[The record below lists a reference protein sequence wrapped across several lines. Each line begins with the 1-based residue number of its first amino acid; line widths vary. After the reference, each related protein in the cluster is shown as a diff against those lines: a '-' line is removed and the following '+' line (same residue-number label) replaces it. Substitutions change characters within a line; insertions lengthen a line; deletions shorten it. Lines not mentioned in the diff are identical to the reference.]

1 MSEPL
6 EDQSVGTALE
16 NLPRPRSSLNLQEDC
31 HKYSIQI
38 CSTKSALKQPHSLGL
53 FPKAGALA
61 AVTESQ
67 SWVEFLGTFVPFPL
81 INLVQREFSLLY
93 TKV

>member
-16 NLPRPRSSLNLQEDC
+16 NLPRPRSSLNLQEGC

-38 CSTKSALKQPHSLGL
+38 CSMESALKQPHSSGL
-53 FPKAGALA
+53 FPKAGAWA
-61 AVTESQ
+61 AVTQSQ
-67 SWVEFLGTFVPFPL
+67 SWGGIPGNICPFPL
-81 INLVQREFSLLY
+81 HPN
-93 TKV
+93 